1 MTDAAP
7 PVIVA
12 VASPPGRSVRGI
24 VRLSG
29 RGACGAVAAIL
40 DDGPSVEALR
50 DGARGVRTA
59 MLRSPPIPVLVVAM
73 PGSRT
78 ATGEDCAEIHLPGN
92 PVLLERVVD
101 AIVTAS
107 RGAARRAHPGEF
119 SVRAV
124 LNGRAAIAD
133 VERVAASIAAET
145 DAQWRA
151 ARGLDDAAGTAAV
164 RDAADGIADV
174 LALVEAGIDFTD
186 QEGVEAIPRAELE
199 RRVGIAREAL
209 RALSADSRPAERGAI
224 APRVT
229 LLGPPNAGKS
239 TLFNA
244 LLGRPRAVAHH
255 SRGTT
260 RDAIEEPLVLPD
272 GAEVIL
278 VDAPGIEDAAASL
291 DLAVQ
296 DRAAEARA
304 RADIVLECI
313 PPGDGGAP
321 PGATRPAGADVIRV
335 LTKRDTSPAP
345 RHAPTPPGAIATSA
359 RDGTGI
365 DALRDAIAR
374 CAHERSPRAAD
385 VAALGDARAALV
397 REAVAS
403 LDDALREHAPELVAA
418 ALRTALDRLGE
429 VAGAIP
435 PDDVLGRLF
444 SRFCI
449 GK

>member
-1 MTDAAP
+1 MTDGAP

-29 RGACGAVAAIL
+29 QDAWRAAAAVLSEDPAAA
-40 DDGPSVEALR
+40 PVRA
-50 DGARGVRTA
+50 GVRGIHVA
-59 MLRSPPIPVLVVAM
+59 MLRSPRIPVIVITM
-73 PGSRT
+73 PGPRS

-92 PVLLERVVD
+92 PVLLERVVEAIID
-101 AIVTAS
+101 AS
-107 RGAARRAHPGEF
+107 GGAARRAHPGEF

-124 LNGRAAIAD
+124 LNGRAAVAD

-151 ARGLDDAAGTAAV
+151 ARGLVDAANTAAA
-164 RDAADGIADV
+164 RTAADEIADV

-186 QEGVEAIPRAELE
+186 QEGVEAIARADLE
-199 RRVGIAREAL
+199 RRVSGVRTAL
-209 RALSADSRPAERGAI
+209 LRMVDGSRAAERATI

-239 TLFNA
+239 SLFNA
-244 LLGRPRAVAHH
+244 LLGRARTVAHH
-255 SRGTT
+255 GRGTT
-260 RDAIEEPLVLPD
+260 RDAIEEPLALPG
-272 GAEVIL
+272 GAEVVL
-278 VDAPGIEDAAASL
+278 VDAPGIEEAGESL

-296 DRAAEARA
+296 ARAAEALA
-304 RADIVLECI
+304 RTDIVIECS
-313 PPGDGGAP
+313 PPDAACPSMDPAIAP
-321 PGATRPAGADVIRV
+321 DAMVIRV
-335 LTKRDTSPAP
+335 LTKQDAGETPERIA
-345 RHAPTPPGAIATSA
+345 APPGAIATSA
-359 RDGTGI
+359 HHGTGI
-365 DALRDAIAR
+365 DALRHAIAHH
-374 CAHERSPRAAD
+374 ALARSPRAAD
-385 VAALGDARAALV
+385 AAALGTA
-397 REAVAS
+397 REALAREAIAS
-403 LDDALREHAPELVAA
+403 LDDAMRERAPELVAA

>member
-1 MTDAAP
+1 MTDGAP

-29 RGACGAVAAIL
+29 QDAWRAAAAVLSEDPASA
-40 DDGPSVEALR
+40 PVRA
-50 DGARGVRTA
+50 GARGIQFT
-59 MLRSPPIPVLVVAM
+59 MLGSPRIPVIVITM
-73 PGSRT
+73 PGPRS

-92 PVLLERVVD
+92 PALLERVVE
-101 AIVTAS
+101 AIVEAS
-107 RGAARRAHPGEF
+107 GGAARRAHPGEF

-124 LNGRAAIAD
+124 LNGRAAVAD

-151 ARGLDDAAGTAAV
+151 ARGLDDAASTAAA
-164 RDAADGIADV
+164 RTAADEVADV

-186 QEGVEAIPRAELE
+186 QEGVEAIPRADLE
-199 RRVGIAREAL
+199 RRVAGVRAAL
-209 RALSADSRPAERGAI
+209 LPMVDGSRTAERATI

-239 TLFNA
+239 SLFNA
-244 LLGRPRAVAHH
+244 LLGRARTVAHH
-255 SRGTT
+255 GRGTT
-260 RDAIEEPLVLPD
+260 RDAIEEPLALPG
-272 GAEVIL
+272 GAEVVL
-278 VDAPGIEDAAASL
+278 VDAPGIEDAGESL

-296 DRAAEARA
+296 ARAAEALA
-304 RADIVLECI
+304 RTDIVLECI
-313 PPGDGGAP
+313 PPDTAWPSVGHAIAP
-321 PGATRPAGADVIRV
+321 DAATIRV
-335 LTKRDTSPAP
+335 LTKQDAGETRERIA
-345 RHAPTPPGAIATSA
+345 APPGAIATSA
-359 RDGTGI
+359 HHGTGI
-365 DALRDAIAR
+365 DALRHAIAR
-374 CAHERSPRAAD
+374 HALARSPRAAD
-385 VAALGDARAALV
+385 AAALGTA
-397 REAVAS
+397 REALAREAIAS
-403 LDDALREHAPELVAA
+403 LDDAVRERAPELVAA